1 MRVYKP
7 TLIKLRIWGCEGT
20 RIQASTHE
28 PQDMRIQG
36 CKQGIRNWRYEDVSM
51 HGCKQVH
58 RNIRIRGCEDA
69 GIQASAQEP
78 KDMSMWGCKY
88 I

>member
-1 MRVYKP
+1 
-7 TLIKLRIWGCEGT
+7 
-20 RIQASTHE
+20 
-28 PQDMRIQG
+28 
-36 CKQGIRNWRYEDVSM
+36 M

-78 KDMSMWGCKY
+78 KDMSM
-88 I
+88 